1 MTGYRGRFAPSPT
14 GPLHFG
20 SLVGALASWLD
31 ARAHGGAWLVR
42 IEDLDGPRTVPGA
55 ADDILA
61 TLAHFGMTPD
71 EPPVWQSTRDAA
83 YTAALE
89 RLVAAGPSIRAAA
102 RARKSPIRCA
112 PRTSAI
118 RRSRTGHLPHRPAR
132 QARAR
137 VAAAR
142 AGRRRRDRHVR
153 RSLAAH
159 AITEPRDR
167 SRRFRA
173 EARGRPMGLPARG
186 RRRRCRCAHHARR
199 ARR

>member
-89 RLVAAGPSIRAAA
+89 RLVAAGRLSVRLHAQGNRRFAA
-102 RARKSPIRCA
+102 RRARA
-112 PRTSAI
+112 PYDARVP
-118 RRSRTGHLPHRPAR
+118 GHLPHRPAR